1 MKIGGYL
8 MSSVKKA
15 IKPTVIMVT
24 SNGVGAGHLI
34 RASAIARK
42 IQSEARPII
51 LSMAYS
57 VIEVANAL
65 NIEAEY
71 IPSRDKRLM
80 GVRKWDRYLRD
91 RIIALIDETN
101 AKVVTFDG
109 VVPYPGF
116 IQAKSKRADVSFI
129 WIRRGMW
136 REIPRGLNLN
146 LQSKLID
153 SIIEPGDYAHEY
165 DTGPTKNLKDAIKC
179 SPVSLYEP
187 SLTLEKSA
195 AKSFLGLNPKKPS
208 VLLQLGVGESD
219 LNERVSS
226 SLRGLASWGDVEIVM
241 AKEPINERGVSLLPK
256 GIDVKIIR
264 HFPLADVI
272 HAFDA
277 VICAAGYNS
286 VHEVI
291 PARVPTLLIDN
302 SRGTDDQNARARWCD
317 DTGLTLFANSNSL
330 LEIEK
335 KAASLKNKK
344 TRNKLIN
351 ACDEIALPKGASEIG
366 EIILNYL
373 KKSSKETLKD
383 KVIRKRYKLQLQL
396 QKGFVY
402 LIKRAIINL
411 IYLAALIYRYFIP
424 KKYDTPSD
432 SYILF
437 SDTLD
442 LATSTTLIKS
452 KKRFEH
458 LLLNYSPKYFAS
470 RKEIAKKA
478 YRVNESAIFKL

>member
-1 MKIGGYL
+1 
-8 MSSVKKA
+8 MSSGNNN

-57 VIEVANAL
+57 VIEVANSL

-80 GVRKWDRYLRD
+80 GVRKWDKYLRD
-91 RIIALIDETN
+91 RIVALIDETN

-116 IQAKSKRADVSFI
+116 IQAKSKRAEVSFI

-136 REIPRGLNLN
+136 REIPRGLNLK

-165 DTGPTKNLKDAIKC
+165 DNGPTKNLKDAIVC

-187 SLTLEKSA
+187 SLTLEKTA
-195 AKSFLGLNPKKPS
+195 AKSFLGLDPKKPS
-208 VLLQLGVGESD
+208 VLLQLGVGETD
-219 LNERVSS
+219 LNERVSA
-226 SLRGLASWGDVEIVM
+226 SLRGLASWGKVEIVM
-241 AKEPINERGVSLLPK
+241 AKEPINEQGVSLLPK
-256 GIDVKIIR
+256 NVDVKIIR

-302 SRGTDDQNARARWCD
+302 SRGTDDQNARARWCND
-317 DTGLTLFANSNSL
+317 AGLTLFANSNSL
-330 LEIEK
+330 VEIEK
-335 KAASLKNKK
+335 KAAELKNKK
-344 TRNKLIN
+344 TRDTLIN
-351 ACDEIALPKGASEIG
+351 ACNDIFLPQGASEIG
-366 EIILNYL
+366 EIILKYL
-373 KKSSKETLKD
+373 NKSSKATLKS
-383 KVIRKRYKLQLQL
+383 KIIRERYKLEILL
-396 QKGFVY
+396 QKGIVY
-402 LIKRAIINL
+402 IIKRGINNL
-411 IYLAALIYRYFIP
+411 IYLAALIYRFFIP
-424 KKYDTPSD
+424 KKYENPSD
-432 SYILF
+432 TQILF

-442 LATSTTLIKS
+442 LVTSTTLIKS
-452 KKRFEH
+452 NKRFEH

-478 YRVNESAIFKL
+478 YRVNESSIIKQ

>member
-1 MKIGGYL
+1 
-8 MSSVKKA
+8 
-15 IKPTVIMVT
+15 
-24 SNGVGAGHLI
+24 
-34 RASAIARK
+34 
-42 IQSEARPII
+42 
-51 LSMAYS
+51 
-57 VIEVANAL
+57 
-65 NIEAEY
+65 
-71 IPSRDKRLM
+71 M